1 MISLRRPQRWLRE
14 TVMTPSPRLI
24 IILLVLSLIPPTVVY
39 RTGAALGASFDDPY
53 TQAIEK
59 WRAER
64 LKEVNGENGWTTLV
78 GLFWLREGENKFG
91 SGRSNEIALPAKS
104 APKVAGSIR
113 LENGVVRLEA
123 KSEAGIT
130 YEGKAVTDLV
140 LQSDDGGKPTILT
153 LRSLKLFVIK
163 RGDKLGLR
171 VKDIQNPARSHFAGL
186 DFFPIDVSWRVQAKF
201 EPYNPPKIIPI
212 VNVLGMVDNMTSP
225 GSLVFEI
232 SNKSYRLEPVLEK
245 GSKELFVIF
254 GDLTSGKETYGA
266 GRYLYADPPD
276 AGGKVVLDFNKA
288 HNPSCAFTKF
298 ATCPLPPRQNRL
310 AVRIEAGEKKY
321 AGAGH

>member
-1 MISLRRPQRWLRE
+1 
-14 TVMTPSPRLI
+14 MTPNPRLI
-24 IILLVLSLIPPTVVY
+24 IILLVLSLLLPNVGH
-39 RTGAALGASFDDPY
+39 RNGAVLGASFDDPY

-64 LKEVNGENGWTTLV
+64 LKEVNGADGWTTLV

-91 SGRSNEIALPAKS
+91 SGRSNEIILPAKS

-113 LENGVVRLEA
+113 LDNGVVRLEA
-123 KSEAGIT
+123 KPEAGIT
-130 YEGKAVTDLV
+130 FEGKTVTELV
-140 LQSDDGGKPTILT
+140 LQSDDGGKPTILA

-171 VKDIQNPARSHFAGL
+171 VKDTENPARSHFAGL
-186 DFFPIDVSWRVQAKF
+186 DSFPIDVNWRVEAKF

-232 SNKSYRLEPVLEK
+232 RGKSHRLEPVLEK
-245 GSKELFVIF
+245 GSKELFIIF
-254 GDLTSGKETYGA
+254 ADLTTGKETYGA